1 MATTLAS
8 PRASEKVTPIVTLLL
23 VFLCGAAAGAVVMS
37 RRQAPA
43 PAASVARSLSTSVSD
58 WKKQLDLSDEQ
69 TRELTSILDD
79 FSHYYGSLLADGN
92 TRILQILN
100 ESQKKKFEKMMLERK
115 SR

>member
-23 VFLCGAAAGAVVMS
+23 VFLCGAAAGAVATKLTT
-37 RRQAPA
+37 APV
-43 PAASVARSLSTSVSD
+43 SVAAGKSLSMSLPE
-58 WKKQLDLSDEQ
+58 WRKQLDLSDEQ

-79 FSHYYGSLLADGN
+79 FSHYYDSLLADGN